1 MGKKGTRAKPKQ
13 TNPPDG
19 DKCSFPKNSAKD
31 AIVAAKAQPAQ
42 LVTDSR
48 KELNVGDE
56 QYSPMSMIAS
66 VLGSPQQAG
75 EPFLS
80 GWLKA
85 EQMLRKY
92 PKPAVGEDPGDWISK
107 IMLCALIHDPGTYQ
121 TLSTTENLTLTEAEQ
136 ICLAEEQAKSTKKH
150 MEAVHQGHPTS
161 MNNMESHTDVVSVQ
175 QVERSSNQLTQK
187 LAEEINVRNDRVS
200 NVVPSPCT
208 QIRVNQEEM
217 QRQARIDRERE
228 ERKEMERERRHREY
242 MEELFKPFTCTKL
255 AQNINCGTMADV
267 AVTPAEILKVTDTA
281 KVPAEK
287 AKAPKTVE
295 VSNTSKLNVPAAHPN
310 FSVMIHAAIAAL
322 KEHNGSSRQAIV
334 KYIMS
339 NYKVGTDQKAIDSS
353 VKEALKSSIQKGLL
367 KAIRNVDDK
376 RATEAPQAAEAQK
389 ATNSPKRAEASEAK
403 APEATEAQKI
413 IGAIADNAVAPTATA
428 KAIEAKVPEAIEA
441 QEMIDSRVKA
451 TLESVIQE
459 DPLEHSE
466 GKDTSGFP
474 KVVPKVN
481 AMKATK
487 AKKHDAIK
495 MAKTTKKAT
504 GVTKR
509 STKAKKPT
517 GANKSKREK
526 TTNPLKRAQ
535 AAEKFKA
542 PKAEAAK
549 KPKAAKPKMTP
560 AKKVRKNFDTA
571 QRIWTKKKRKERWK
585 HPWKEKRKERW
596 KHPWKEKE
604 EREMEASMERKR
616 GKRDGSIYNI
626 LI

>member
-1 MGKKGTRAKPKQ
+1 
-13 TNPPDG
+13 
-19 DKCSFPKNSAKD
+19 
-31 AIVAAKAQPAQ
+31 
-42 LVTDSR
+42 
-48 KELNVGDE
+48 
-56 QYSPMSMIAS
+56 
-66 VLGSPQQAG
+66 
-75 EPFLS
+75 
-80 GWLKA
+80 
-85 EQMLRKY
+85 
-92 PKPAVGEDPGDWISK
+92 
-107 IMLCALIHDPGTYQ
+107 
-121 TLSTTENLTLTEAEQ
+121 
-136 ICLAEEQAKSTKKH
+136 
-150 MEAVHQGHPTS
+150 
-161 MNNMESHTDVVSVQ
+161 
-175 QVERSSNQLTQK
+175 
-187 LAEEINVRNDRVS
+187 
-200 NVVPSPCT
+200 
-208 QIRVNQEEM
+208 
-217 QRQARIDRERE
+217 
-228 ERKEMERERRHREY
+228 
-242 MEELFKPFTCTKL
+242 MEELFKPYTCTKL

-281 KVPAEK
+281 KAPAEK

-295 VSNTSKLNVPAAHPN
+295 VPNTSKLNVPAAHPN

-339 NYKVGTDQKAIDSS
+339 NYKVGTDQKAIDSC

-413 IGAIADNAVAPTATA
+413 IGAIADNAVAPTTTA

-549 KPKAAKPKMTP
+549 KPKAAKAKMTL
-560 AKKVRKNFDTA
+560 AKKVRKNFDA
-571 QRIWTKKKRKERWK
+571 AKKIWTKK
-585 HPWKEKRKERW
+585 KRKERW

-604 EREMEASMERKR
+604 EREMEAFIISLFK
-616 GKRDGSIYNI
+616 
-626 LI
+626 

>member
-13 TNPPDG
+13 TNPPEG

-42 LVTDSR
+42 LMTDSR
-48 KELNVGDE
+48 KECKVGEE

-85 EQMLRKY
+85 EKMLRKY
-92 PKPAVGEDPGDWISK
+92 PKPAVGEDPSDWISK

-121 TLSTTENLTLTEAEQ
+121 TLSTTENLTLAEAEQ
-136 ICLAEEQAKSTKKH
+136 ICLAEEQAKSTQKQ

-217 QRQARIDRERE
+217 QRQARIDKERE

-295 VSNTSKLNVPAAHPN
+295 VPNTSKLNIPAAHPN

-403 APEATEAQKI
+403 SPEATEARKI
-413 IGAIADNAVAPTATA
+413 IGAIADNAVAPTVTA

-441 QEMIDSRVKA
+441 QEMIESRVKA
-451 TLESVIQE
+451 TLKSVIQE

-487 AKKHDAIK
+487 AEKHDAIK
-495 MAKTTKKAT
+495 MAKTTKK
-504 GVTKR
+504 
-509 STKAKKPT
+509 
-517 GANKSKREK
+517 
-526 TTNPLKRAQ
+526 
-535 AAEKFKA
+535 
-542 PKAEAAK
+542 
-549 KPKAAKPKMTP
+549 
-560 AKKVRKNFDTA
+560 
-571 QRIWTKKKRKERWK
+571 
-585 HPWKEKRKERW
+585 
-596 KHPWKEKE
+596 
-604 EREMEASMERKR
+604 
-616 GKRDGSIYNI
+616 
-626 LI
+626 